1 MINVNNSNYL
11 WVHYTGTGIKELNL
25 IDSGAQVS
33 VIPKKLYDKISEK
46 KRTPLMTAAVD
57 IKAGNGSS
65 IKCYGMVT
73 LCFNFQDMDFK
84 YNFYVV
90 EDNVQ
95 AILGYDFMRD
105 TGDWKIIPSTN
116 SVTIRGKKLEL
127 VRNDKKK

>member
-1 MINVNNSNYL
+1 MVRVINVNNSNYL

-90 EDNVQ
+90 ED
-95 AILGYDFMRD
+95 
-105 TGDWKIIPSTN
+105 
-116 SVTIRGKKLEL
+116 SV
-127 VRNDKKK
+127 